1 MLFSN
6 YNLKQYTDNTTDPAK
21 ITYKQEQTSP
31 DTISFII
38 SNIYWHNSTNNS
50 LYSDYSKDIN
60 GNEASYSGNPYP
72 YIYNSNSRTYAY
84 VDGYVSDL
92 KTIYGAPSTIIGRLL
107 TNEEA
112 SDSTIFAD
120 STARSNGKSYWLG
133 SAENSYNVRIVF
145 FTGVISYN
153 SSGDGG
159 SVGVRPVIIV
169 PTADL

>member
-1 MLFSN
+1 M
-6 YNLKQYTDNTTDPAK
+6 
-21 ITYKQEQTSP
+21 
-31 DTISFII
+31 
-38 SNIYWHNSTNNS
+38 
-50 LYSDYSKDIN
+50 
-60 GNEASYSGNPYP
+60 
-72 YIYNSNSRTYAY
+72 
-84 VDGYVSDL
+84 SDL

-145 FTGVISYN
+145 FTGVIAYN
-153 SSGDGG
+153 SSGDEAG
-159 SVGVRPVIIV
+159 VGVRPVIIV